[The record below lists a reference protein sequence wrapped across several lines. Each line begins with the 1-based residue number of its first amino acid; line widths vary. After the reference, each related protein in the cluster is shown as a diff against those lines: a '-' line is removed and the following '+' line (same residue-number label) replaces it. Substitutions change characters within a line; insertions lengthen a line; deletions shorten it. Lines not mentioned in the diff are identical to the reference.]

1 MGFFDKLI
9 NGLKSEIQ
17 SEIKKQID
25 SALNNSNDEPVINTT
40 PSTTMSFENIYANE
54 YNTDEA
60 YFANIITQDKFP
72 DYTIEKSVH
81 PKVFDSTAHPKCYP
95 ISYLF
100 KKEGEPV
107 LAVLLMN
114 TNQYKA
120 MIAVGTYEILD
131 NNNIKYIRFFKG
143 MKNEKSYVI
152 NRIKEN
158 L

>member
-1 MGFFDKLI
+1 MGFFDKLM

-25 SALNNSNDEPVINTT
+25 SAFNNSNDDPVINTT
-40 PSTTMSFENIYANE
+40 QSTVMSVENIYANE
-54 YNTDEA
+54 YNTDEV
-60 YFANIITQDKFP
+60 YFSNIITQDKFP

-81 PKVFDSTAHPKCYP
+81 PEVFDSTAHPKCYP

-100 KKEGEPV
+100 KKDGEPV
-107 LAVLLMN
+107 LAVLIMK
-114 TNQYKA
+114 TNQYRA
-120 MIAVGTYEILD
+120 MITVGTYEILD

-143 MKNEKSYVI
+143 MKNEESYVI